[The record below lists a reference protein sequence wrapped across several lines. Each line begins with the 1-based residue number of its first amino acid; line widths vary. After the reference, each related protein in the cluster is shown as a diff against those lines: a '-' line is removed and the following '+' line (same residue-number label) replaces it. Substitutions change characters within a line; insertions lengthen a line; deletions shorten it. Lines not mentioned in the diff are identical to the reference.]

1 LIPGN
6 TLLLQ
11 VLQHRAT
18 TGPICIGP
26 VRIGQHIADLLRQ
39 PELAHDRYAF
49 AAATAYL
56 YTTMKIVVEVK
67 ESKVE
72 FLLELLRSLPF
83 VKNTTV
89 QDEKA
94 AVLESVRTAV
104 DQMKQVK
111 AGKLKGRPVQ
121 KLLDEL

>member
-1 LIPGN
+1 VDARS
-6 TLLLQ
+6 TLHRRDPRQHLALQ

-18 TGPICIGP
+18 SVAHGADPIGP
-26 VRIGQHIADLLRQ
+26 AEKVDGRHAV
-39 PELAHDRYAF
+39 
-49 AAATAYL
+49 AATPAYL
-56 YTTMKIVVEVK
+56 YGSMKIVVEVK
-67 ESKVE
+67 DSKVE

-104 DQMKQVK
+104 EQMKEVK
-111 AGKLKGRPVQ
+111 AGKLKGRAVQ